1 MFRAFQQKSRF
12 CTNLCEEDLLR
23 LRQSAGL
30 LEDETVCLLICAEGF
45 MPRRLRRN
53 KGDETRV
60 QLPYENNIPR
70 CLRRGM
76 LTDDSLFG
84 NRAKNVILTD
94 RRILWQEK
102 RRAPYCSVLL
112 SALKGASVF
121 AGQRGSASVITILN
135 GSECV
140 SLVFKNVR
148 ECEPLRVVFHDYL
161 SRYCEGYNPI
171 DEENARS
178 YEKEFL
184 LPQRKRDLISAALAA
199 AGGVF
204 FLLFALIQQ
213 CAVFSRLLESLKFDG
228 YRQIEFIMLSLSL
241 ICWAAN
247 VLLPASKSKMIKSA
261 LLFISTAFFSVLFG
275 IPFLSWGEVS
285 FGIALAAAFL
295 LADRF
300 NAIRLELALTIV
312 AAIFALMAAC
322 GMVSAFF

>member
-12 CTNLCEEDLLR
+12 CTNLCEEDVLR

-30 LEDETVCLLICAEGF
+30 LEDETVCLLI
-45 MPRRLRRN
+45 
-53 KGDETRV
+53 
-60 QLPYENNIPR
+60 
-70 CLRRGM
+70 
-76 LTDDSLFG
+76 DDSLFG

-135 GSECV
+135 GGVCV

-148 ECEPLRVVFHDYL
+148 ECEPLRIIFHDYL
-161 SRYCEGYNPI
+161 SRHCEGYNPL
-171 DEENARS
+171 DEENARR
-178 YEKEFL
+178 YETEVL
-184 LPQRKRDLISAALAA
+184 LPQRKRDLISTALVA

-213 CAVFSRLLESLKFDG
+213 RAVFSRLLESLEWESY
-228 YRQIEFIMLSLSL
+228 YRIEGSMVSLLL

-247 VLLPASKSKMIKSA
+247 ILLPTSKSKMVKSA
-261 LLFISTAFFSVLFG
+261 LLFMSTIYFFVLMAAPASSWWDYCIGSFFSVT
-275 IPFLSWGEVS
+275 
-285 FGIALAAAFL
+285 FL

-300 NAIRLELALTIV
+300 DDVRLEPLVIGFAVVLALFIASLLV
-312 AAIFALMAAC
+312 ILA
-322 GMVSAFF
+322 

>member
-1 MFRAFQQKSRF
+1 MFRALQQKARF

-30 LEDETVCLLICAEGF
+30 LEDETVCLLI
-45 MPRRLRRN
+45 
-53 KGDETRV
+53 
-60 QLPYENNIPR
+60 
-70 CLRRGM
+70 
-76 LTDDSLFG
+76 DDSLFG
-84 NRAKNVILTD
+84 NRTKNVMLTD

-135 GSECV
+135 GGARV

-148 ECEPLRVVFHDYL
+148 ECEPLRIIFHDYL
-161 SRYCEGYNPI
+161 SHHCEGYNPL
-171 DEENARS
+171 DEENARR

-184 LPQRKRDLISAALAA
+184 LPQRKRDLISAVLAA

-213 CAVFSRLLESLKFDG
+213 RAVFSRLLEPPEFYDCFVIDG
-228 YRQIEFIMLSLSL
+228 NMLALSL

-247 VLLPASKSKMIKSA
+247 ILLPASKSKIEKSS
-261 LLFISTAFFSVLFG
+261 LLFVATFYFAFLLGAPSLAWEDFG
-275 IPFLSWGEVS
+275 
-285 FGIALAAAFL
+285 FGLVIAVAFL

-300 NAIRLELALTIV
+300 DDVRLEPVVIGFAVILALFIASLLV
-312 AAIFALMAAC
+312 ILA
-322 GMVSAFF
+322 

>member
-1 MFRAFQQKSRF
+1 MFRAFQQKARF

-30 LEDETVCLLICAEGF
+30 LEDETVCLLIRAEGF

-102 RRAPYCSVLL
+102 RRAPYCSVSL

-135 GSECV
+135 GDARV

-148 ECEPLRVVFHDYL
+148 DCEPLRIIFHDYL
-161 SRYCEGYNPI
+161 SRFCEGYNPL
-171 DEENARS
+171 DEENARR
-178 YEKEFL
+178 YETEVL
-184 LPQRKRDLISAALAA
+184 LPHIKRDLISAVLAA

-213 CAVFSRLLESLKFDG
+213 RAVFSRLLKSLKWSV
-228 YRQIEFIMLSLSL
+228 YHRIEGSMVALSL
-241 ICWAAN
+241 ICWAVN
-247 VLLPASKSKMIKSA
+247 ILLSTSKSKMLKSA
-261 LLFISTAFFSVLFG
+261 LLFMSTIYFIILLASPSFSWWDYAIGSFFSVT
-275 IPFLSWGEVS
+275 
-285 FGIALAAAFL
+285 FL

-300 NAIRLELALTIV
+300 DDVRLELVVIGFTVVLALFV
-312 AAIFALMAAC
+312 ASLLVIRA
-322 GMVSAFF
+322 

>member
-1 MFRAFQQKSRF
+1 MFCAFQQKARF
-12 CTNLCEEDLLR
+12 CTNLCEEDVLR

-30 LEDETVCLLICAEGF
+30 LEDETVCLLI
-45 MPRRLRRN
+45 
-53 KGDETRV
+53 
-60 QLPYENNIPR
+60 
-70 CLRRGM
+70 
-76 LTDDSLFG
+76 DDSLFG

-135 GSECV
+135 GGARV

-148 ECEPLRVVFHDYL
+148 ECEPLRIIFHDYL
-161 SRYCEGYNPI
+161 SRHCEGYNPL
-171 DEENARS
+171 DEENVRR
-178 YEKEFL
+178 YETEVL
-184 LPQRKRDLISAALAA
+184 LPHRKRDLISAVLAA

-213 CAVFSRLLESLKFDG
+213 RAVFSCLLEPPEFYDCFVIDG
-228 YRQIEFIMLSLSL
+228 NMLALSL

-247 VLLPASKSKMIKSA
+247 ILLPASKSKIEKSS
-261 LLFISTAFFSVLFG
+261 LLFVATFYFAFLLGAPSLAWEEFG
-275 IPFLSWGEVS
+275 
-285 FGIALAAAFL
+285 FGLVIAVVFL

-300 NAIRLELALTIV
+300 DCARLEPMLAVVT
-312 AAIFALMAAC
+312 AIFGLLMAFA
-322 GMVSAFF
+322 MVGYYF

>member
-1 MFRAFQQKSRF
+1 MLRAFQQKARF
-12 CTNLCEEDLLR
+12 CTNLCEEDVLR

-30 LEDETVCLLICAEGF
+30 LEDETVCLLI
-45 MPRRLRRN
+45 
-53 KGDETRV
+53 
-60 QLPYENNIPR
+60 
-70 CLRRGM
+70 
-76 LTDDSLFG
+76 DDSLFG

-135 GSECV
+135 GGVRV

-148 ECEPLRVVFHDYL
+148 EREPLRVVFHDYL
-161 SRYCEGYNPI
+161 SHHCEGYNPL
-171 DEENARS
+171 DEENARR

-184 LPQRKRDLISAALAA
+184 LPHRRRDLISAALAA

-213 CAVFSRLLESLKFDG
+213 RAVFSRLLESLKWSVCH
-228 YRQIEFIMLSLSL
+228 RIEGSMVALSL

-247 VLLPASKSKMIKSA
+247 ILLSASKSKILKSA
-261 LLFISTAFFSVLFG
+261 LLFMSTIYFIILFVSPSFSWWDYAIGSFFSV
-275 IPFLSWGEVS
+275 
-285 FGIALAAAFL
+285 AFL

-300 NAIRLELALTIV
+300 DDVRLELVVIGFTVVLALFIAPLLV
-312 AAIFALMAAC
+312 IRA
-322 GMVSAFF
+322 

>member
-1 MFRAFQQKSRF
+1 MFRAFQQKARF
-12 CTNLCEEDLLR
+12 CTNLCEEDVLR

-76 LTDDSLFG
+76 LIDDSLFG

-102 RRAPYCSVLL
+102 RRAPYRSVSL

-140 SLVFKNVR
+140 SLIFKNVR
-148 ECEPLRVVFHDYL
+148 ECEPLRIIFHDYL
-161 SRYCEGYNPI
+161 SRYCEGYNPL
-171 DEENARS
+171 DEENARR

-184 LPQRKRDLISAALAA
+184 LPQRKRDLISAVLAA

-213 CAVFSRLLESLKFDG
+213 RAVFSRLLKSLKWSVCH
-228 YRQIEFIMLSLSL
+228 RIEGSMVALSL

-247 VLLPASKSKMIKSA
+247 IILPASKSKILKSA
-261 LLFISTAFFSVLFG
+261 LLFMSTIYFIILFVSPSFSWWDYAIGSFFAV
-275 IPFLSWGEVS
+275 V
-285 FGIALAAAFL
+285 FL

-300 NAIRLELALTIV
+300 DDVRLELVVIGFTVVLALF
-312 AAIFALMAAC
+312 FASLLIIRA
-322 GMVSAFF
+322 